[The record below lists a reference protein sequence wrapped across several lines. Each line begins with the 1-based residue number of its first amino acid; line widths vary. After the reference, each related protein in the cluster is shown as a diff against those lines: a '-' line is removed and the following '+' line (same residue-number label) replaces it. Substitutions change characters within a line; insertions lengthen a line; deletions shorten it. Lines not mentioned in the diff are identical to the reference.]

1 LPERLAPVRPHV
13 ARPVTGVVKATARDP
28 AGRPD
33 ALIPAVLLFDVQAGW
48 DEEKTAMWEFGRTGF
63 RTIGT
68 DVPYATKRV
77 VCTNVDWTAEPGNG
91 PPLSN

>member
-1 LPERLAPVRPHV
+1 
-13 ARPVTGVVKATARDP
+13 
-28 AGRPD
+28 
-33 ALIPAVLLFDVQAGW
+33 
-48 DEEKTAMWEFGRTGF
+48 MWEFGRTGF

-77 VCTNVDWTAEPGNG
+77 VCTDVDWTTEPSNG